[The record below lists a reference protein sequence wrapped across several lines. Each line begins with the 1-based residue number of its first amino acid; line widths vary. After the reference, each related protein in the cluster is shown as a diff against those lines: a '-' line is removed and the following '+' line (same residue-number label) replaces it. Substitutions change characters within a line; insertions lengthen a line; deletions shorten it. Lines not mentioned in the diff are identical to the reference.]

1 MLARRSSAVEFR
13 VIGDSGNPVP
23 QRRESLDTLR
33 PHLHVHAHKEGR
45 FVLTEP
51 ILKKENDGRPT
62 GNGAAGTVM
71 PGNIEVKNTST
82 SVVLVEADMPPVL
95 VGELHDGR
103 ASLNT
108 ANVSMVVGWTLVPA
122 IEVAV
127 AMVSAWLKA

>member
-1 MLARRSSAVEFR
+1 
-13 VIGDSGNPVP
+13 
-23 QRRESLDTLR
+23 
-33 PHLHVHAHKEGR
+33 
-45 FVLTEP
+45 
-51 ILKKENDGRPT
+51 
-62 GNGAAGTVM
+62 M

-95 VGELHDGR
+95 VGELHDWR

-127 AMVSAWLKA
+127 AMAMVSAWLKA